1 MSDIQVI
8 LIENDQ
14 KLGRSGDVIK
24 VSPGFAMNFLFP
36 HKKAKLAT
44 PAELKNLEIQKQR
57 TEKAEGER
65 LRRAEALSKE
75 ISRTMFTIE
84 APAGEGKKLFGAVTA
99 QDIVE
104 LLARRGVHLNKKEL
118 HLEEPIKALGAYEI
132 PVKLHAN
139 VNVTLRLSVMKKSN

>member
-8 LIENDQ
+8 LTENDP
-14 KLGRSGDVIK
+14 KLGKQGDVVK
-24 VSPGFAMNFLFP
+24 VAPGFAINFLFP
-36 HKKAKLAT
+36 QKKAKLAT
-44 PAELKNLEIQKQR
+44 PAELKNLEAQKQ
-57 TEKAEGER
+57 KARKMEGER
-65 LRRAEALSKE
+65 LKRAEALSKE

-84 APAGEGKKLFGAVTA
+84 APSGEGKKLFGAVTA

-104 LLARRGVHLNKKEL
+104 SLARRGVHLNKKEL

-139 VNVTLRLSVMKKSN
+139 VSVILKLSVMRKS

>member
-8 LIENDQ
+8 LTENDP
-14 KLGRSGDVIK
+14 KLGKQGDVVK
-24 VSPGFAMNFLFP
+24 VAPGFAINFLFP
-36 HKKAKLAT
+36 QKKAKLAT
-44 PAELKNLEIQKQR
+44 PAELKNLEAQKQ
-57 TEKAEGER
+57 KAKKMEGER
-65 LRRAEALSKE
+65 LKRAEALSKE

-84 APAGEGKKLFGAVTA
+84 APSGEGKKLFGAVTA

-104 LLARRGVHLNKKEL
+104 SLARRGVHLNKKEL

-139 VNVTLRLSVMKKSN
+139 VSATLKLSIMRKS